1 MGIGATAKG
10 PEIDPDP
17 VPVRTQPRLETAAAR
32 PCAFAKSRP
41 RLPIPRRVHL
51 RGPRRNRSPHP
62 REHARVDAIGQR
74 MDQPSEDDPLR
85 ISPSIWL
92 GMASTFSSGSIE
104 SYSVYRGG
112 TLRVTFTATQLS
124 YRDTASRLPTLA
136 APPPMLVLSNPSV
149 WAASGCVGS
158 RSRSGSSSELGGGCF
173 PVPGH

>member
-10 PEIDPDP
+10 PEIDSDP

-41 RLPIPRRVHL
+41 RLPIPRGVHL
-51 RGPRRNRSPHP
+51 RGPRRSRSPHP
-62 REHARVDAIGQR
+62 REHACVDAIGQR

-104 SYSVYRGG
+104 SYNVYRGG

-124 YRDTASRLPTLA
+124 YRDTGLA
-136 APPPMLVLSNPSV
+136 ATHF
-149 WAASGCVGS
+149 
-158 RSRSGSSSELGGGCF
+158 GSSSSDVGANRFLDVECDGSDYLGNPANAIMSDDAWG
-173 PVPGH
+173 